1 MLISVFSCPGKLT
14 DIKRMESLK
23 INKTFDSI
31 NWWSKDPMKE
41 NSDIYYHID
50 NQHIVKVCF

>member
-1 MLISVFSCPGKLT
+1 MQISVFSCPGKLT

-23 INKTFDSI
+23 MNNTLDSI

-50 NQHIVKVCF
+50 NQHIVKV

>member
-1 MLISVFSCPGKLT
+1 MKSF
-14 DIKRMESLK
+14 E
-23 INKTFDSI
+23 INDPSDTI

-50 NQHIVKVCF
+50 NQPFVKVRNFIIN